1 MNLSRRRLIIGAGLG
16 VAGAA
21 GIVGGSAAWR
31 RHRANQPARLELPQ
45 ARRGAPNVLLI
56 VTDQERGWD
65 LLPEGF
71 IATHCPTRSR
81 LLTQAVNFTNAHTP
95 SPFCSMARSAI
106 YTGQQPQRNGL
117 WENIPLPYATNLKRA
132 TPTLGTMFGAAG
144 YHTAY
149 FGKWHLSRLH
159 DKQRTSFTPEQ
170 VRAELQGY
178 GFAEIG
184 TQHELDGPLGGF
196 KTDADTTQRA
206 LAFLRSA
213 ERGVKPW
220 FCAVN
225 LLNPH
230 DIMYYTS
237 GEAMTKSRRM
247 DFPDALA
254 RPPADPFYVADLG
267 YDLLPNY
274 GPATLARRP
283 EAAHEYGRTMDTTLG
298 VLDYADERTGREF
311 QNYYYHC
318 IRDTDRYLMR
328 ILDALRAGGQDDN
341 TIVVLTSDHGELL
354 GAHGLRGKGTVP
366 YREAVRVPLLMRL
379 PDGARG
385 AQTTALA
392 SHLDLAPTL
401 LAAAGVPR
409 DAVANGLPGLAGH
422 DLGVH
427 AQQPTAADPR
437 SGQGGDGIL
446 LHWTSLAA
454 QDHDSLLAIDL
465 ARRSGGVTPLTFL
478 QQEVRE
484 GMQRRG
490 QMRGVTDG
498 RWKFARYFKPTDHHR
513 PRDWETLAGRN
524 DLELYDLQA
533 DPGETDNL
541 AARAEAKDTLLAMNA
556 KLDRLTAREIG
567 VDDGG
572 FLPGPGLLWQ
582 GG

>member
-1 MNLSRRRLIIGAGLG
+1 MGGVAAAG
-16 VAGAA
+16 VAGIAGA
-21 GIVGGSAAWR
+21 GIAWR
-31 RHRANQPARLELPQ
+31 SHQANQPARLTLPK
-45 ARRGAPNVLLI
+45 AKSGAPNILLI

-65 LLPEGF
+65 LLPAGF
-71 IATHCPTRSR
+71 VDRHCPTRSR
-81 LLTQAVNFTNAHTP
+81 LLAQSVSFDQAHTP
-95 SPFCSMARSAI
+95 SPFCSMARSTI
-106 YTGQQPQRNGL
+106 YTGQHPQVNGL

-144 YHTAY
+144 YHSAY

-159 DKQRTSFTPEQ
+159 DQQRASFTPEQ

-196 KTDADTTQRA
+196 NSDGDTTRRA
-206 LAFLRSA
+206 VDFLRSP
-213 ERGVKPW
+213 ERAAGPW

-237 GEAMTKSRRM
+237 GEAMTRSRRM
-247 DFPDALA
+247 DFPDALS
-254 RPPADPFYVADLG
+254 RPPADPFYAADLG
-267 YDLLPNY
+267 YGLLPNY
-274 GPATLARRP
+274 GPKTLLRRP
-283 EAAHEYGRTMDTTLG
+283 EAAYEYGRAMDTTLG

-318 IRDTDRYLMR
+318 IRDTDRHLMR
-328 ILDALRAGGQDDN
+328 LLQALQASGQDEN
-341 TIVVLTSDHGELL
+341 TVVVFTADHGELL

-366 YREAVRVPLLMRL
+366 YREAVRVPLLVRL

-385 AQTTALA
+385 ARTATLA
-392 SHLDLAPTL
+392 SHVDLAPTL
-401 LAAAGVPR
+401 LAAAGVPA
-409 DAVANGLPGLAGH
+409 DAVANELPRLAGR
-422 DLGVH
+422 DLSAH
-427 AQQPTAADPR
+427 AGRPDAADPR
-437 SGQGGDGIL
+437 AGHAGDGIL

-478 QQEVRE
+478 QQEVRD

-498 RWKFARYFKPTDHHR
+498 RYKFARYFKPTDHHR
-513 PRDWETLAGRN
+513 PRD
-524 DLELYDLQA
+524 
-533 DPGETDNL
+533 
-541 AARAEAKDTLLAMNA
+541 
-556 KLDRLTAREIG
+556 
-567 VDDGG
+567 
-572 FLPGPGLLWQ
+572 
-582 GG
+582 

>member
-1 MNLSRRRLIIGAGLG
+1 MTLTRRKLIIGAGLG
-16 VAGAA
+16 VAAVA
-21 GIVGGSAAWR
+21 GGSIAWR
-31 RHRANQPARLELPQ
+31 RHQANQPPRLTLPK
-45 ARRGAPNVLLI
+45 AKSGAPNVLLI

-65 LLPEGF
+65 LLPAGF
-71 IATHCPTRSR
+71 IDRHCPARSQ
-81 LLTQAVNFTNAHTP
+81 LMAQSVSFGNAHTP
-95 SPFCSMARSAI
+95 SPFCSMARSTI
-106 YTGQQPQRNGL
+106 YTGQHPQVNGL

-159 DKQRTSFTPEQ
+159 DKQRASFTPEQ

-206 LAFLRSA
+206 LAFLRSS
-213 ERGVKPW
+213 ERGAKPW
-220 FCAVN
+220 FAAVN

-247 DFPDALA
+247 DFPEALA
-254 RPPADPFYVADLG
+254 RPPADPFYAADLG
-267 YDLLPNY
+267 YGLLPNY
-274 GPATLARRP
+274 GPKTLVRRP
-283 EAAHEYGRTMDTTLG
+283 EAAFEYGRAMDTTLG
-298 VLDYADERTGREF
+298 VLDYADEATGREF

-318 IRDTDRYLMR
+318 IRDTDRHLMQV
-328 ILDALRAGGQDDN
+328 LQALRASGPDDN
-341 TIVVLTSDHGELL
+341 AVVVLTSDHGELL

-366 YREAVRVPLLMRL
+366 YREAVRVPLLLRL
-379 PDGARG
+379 PGGARG
-385 AQTTALA
+385 VETQALA
-392 SHLDLAPTL
+392 SHVDLAPTL
-401 LAAAGVPR
+401 LAAAGLPD
-409 DAVANGLPGLAGH
+409 DAVANELAVLAGR
-422 DLGVH
+422 DLSSF
-427 AQQPTAADPR
+427 AAKPANADPR
-437 SGQGGDGIL
+437 ADQGDGIL

-478 QQEVRE
+478 EKEVRD

-490 QMRGVTDG
+490 QMRAVNDG

-513 PRDWETLAGRN
+513 PRDWATLSARN

-533 DPGETDNL
+533 DPGETKNL
-541 AARAEAKDTLLAMNA
+541 AADPAAVKDTLLAMNA
-556 KLDRLTAREIG
+556 KLDRLIEREIG
-567 VDDGG
+567 VDDGS
-572 FLPGPGLLWQ
+572 FLPGPGLVWR
-582 GG
+582 GA

>member
-1 MNLSRRRLIIGAGLG
+1 MTLSRRKLLVGAGA

-21 GIVGGSAAWR
+21 GLAGAGIAWR
-31 RHRANQPARLELPQ
+31 RHQAHQPAQLTLPK
-45 ARRGAPNVLLI
+45 AKAGAPNVLLI

-65 LLPEGF
+65 LLPAGF
-71 IATHCPTRSR
+71 IDKHCPARSQ
-81 LLTQAVNFTNAHTP
+81 LMAQSVSFDHAHTP

-106 YTGQQPQRNGL
+106 YTGQHPQRNGL

-159 DKQRTSFTPEQ
+159 DKQRVSFTPEQ
-170 VRAELQGY
+170 VRAELQSY
-178 GFAEIG
+178 GFAEVG

-196 KTDADTTQRA
+196 QTDGDTTQRA
-206 LAFLRSA
+206 LAFLRSP
-213 ERGVKPW
+213 ERAAKPW
-220 FCAVN
+220 FAALN

-237 GEAMTKSRRM
+237 GEAMTKSRKM

-254 RPPADPFYVADLG
+254 RPPADPFYAADLG
-267 YDLLPNY
+267 YGLLPHY
-274 GPATLARRP
+274 GPKTLVQRP
-283 EAAHEYGRTMDTTLG
+283 EAAYEYGRAMDTTLG

-318 IRDTDRYLMR
+318 IRDTDRYLMQV
-328 ILDALRAGGQDDN
+328 LQALQASGQDQR
-341 TIVVLTSDHGELL
+341 TIIVFTSDHGELL

-366 YREAVRVPLLMRL
+366 YREAVRVPLLLRL

-385 AQTTALA
+385 ATTQALA
-392 SHLDLAPTL
+392 SHVDLAPTL
-401 LAAAGVPR
+401 LAAAGLPD
-409 DAVANGLPGLAGH
+409 DAVANELPVLAGR
-422 DLGVH
+422 DLCVH
-427 AQQPTAADPR
+427 AAKPAEADPR
-437 SGQGGDGIL
+437 AGQGDGIL

-478 QQEVRE
+478 QKEVRD

-490 QMRGVTDG
+490 QMRCVNDG

-513 PRDWETLAGRN
+513 PRDWATLTTRN
-524 DLELYDLQA
+524 DLELYELQA
-533 DPGETDNL
+533 DPGETKNL
-541 AARAEAKDTLLAMNA
+541 AADPAAVKDTLLAMNA
-556 KLDRLTAREIG
+556 KLDRLIEREIG
-567 VDDGG
+567 VDDGS
-572 FLPGPGLLWQ
+572 FLPGPGVLWR
-582 GG
+582 GA

>member
-1 MNLSRRRLIIGAGLG
+1 MTISRRKLLVGGTAVAGVAGL
-16 VAGAA
+16 GAA
-21 GIVGGSAAWR
+21 GIAWR
-31 RHRANQPARLELPQ
+31 RHQANQPARVSLPK
-45 ARRGAPNVLLI
+45 AKSGAPNVLLI

-65 LLPEGF
+65 LLPAGF
-71 IATHCPTRSR
+71 VEAHCPARSQ
-81 LLTQAVNFTNAHTP
+81 LMAQSVSFGNAHTP
-95 SPFCSMARSAI
+95 SPFCSMARSTI
-106 YTGQQPQRNGL
+106 YTGQHPQANGL

-196 KTDADTTQRA
+196 NSDADTTRRA
-206 LAFLRSA
+206 VDFLRSP
-213 ERGVKPW
+213 ERAGKPW
-220 FCAVN
+220 FAAVN

-237 GEAMTKSRRM
+237 GAAMTKSRRM

-254 RPPADPFYVADLG
+254 RPPADPFYAADLG
-267 YDLLPNY
+267 YGLLPNY
-274 GPATLARRP
+274 GPATLVRRP
-283 EAAHEYGRTMDTTLG
+283 EAAYEYGRTMDTTLG
-298 VLDYADERTGREF
+298 VLDYADERIGREF

-318 IRDTDRYLMR
+318 IRDTDRYLAQV
-328 ILDALRAGGQDDN
+328 LDALRAGGQDER
-341 TIVVLTSDHGELL
+341 TIVVFASDHGELL

-366 YREAVRVPLLMRL
+366 YREGVRVPLLVRL
-379 PDGARG
+379 PEGARG
-385 AQTTALA
+385 AQTEALA

-401 LAAAGVPR
+401 LAAAGVPG
-409 DAVANGLPGLAGH
+409 DAVANELPGLAGR

-427 AQQPTAADPR
+427 AHRPAAADPR
-437 SGQGGDGIL
+437 AGQSGDGIL

-478 QQEVRE
+478 QKEVRD

-490 QMRGVTDG
+490 QMRGVNDG
-498 RWKFARYFKPTDHHR
+498 RWKFARYFRPTDHHR
-513 PRDWETLAGRN
+513 PRDWATLTARN

-533 DPGETDNL
+533 DPGETTNL
-541 AARAEAKDTLLAMNA
+541 AADPAAQDTLLAMNA
-556 KLDRLTAREIG
+556 KLDRLIAREIG
-567 VDDGG
+567 TDDGS
-572 FLPGPGLLWQ
+572 FLPGPDLLWR
-582 GG
+582 GA